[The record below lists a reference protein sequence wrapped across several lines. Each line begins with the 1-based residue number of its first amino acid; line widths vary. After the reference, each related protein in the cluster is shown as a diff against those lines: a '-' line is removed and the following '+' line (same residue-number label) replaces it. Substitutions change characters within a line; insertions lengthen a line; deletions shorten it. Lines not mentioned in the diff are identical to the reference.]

1 MRRRATPIALSACV
15 LGALAAGACGGGQ
28 TQVKL
33 FTTNWQD
40 DGGRSIE
47 EVRRRI
53 EGGHPTTGVDVAIGV
68 AGNADKII
76 GVSLAP
82 GGAHWTF
89 AHPLDARPVLSTSV
103 VVGSGGGEVF
113 ALDAA
118 TGHKLWARPTGGLQ
132 LHAAGD
138 DGAVTVVTL
147 SRAGAPGTTLY
158 SITHDGGVLRQ
169 LETETSLGAPA
180 VVARL
185 AFIPWGNQYVTVF
198 DPYDGSEVGRL
209 LLRDKTSRAWTVGG
223 GLYFG
228 EVAAVRFDERIKGA
242 SRSDASRIA
251 LPPRELPGT
260 PTLMVGG
267 DTYLGPVASAPD
279 RIRLYAR
286 PSGPTGPLS
295 WDSDRFYATYFG
307 LVMGF
312 TANKGALRWVH
323 THSSDVLG
331 GAAAKGALIVCDEQ
345 GKVTVLDAASGAT
358 VSELDLG
365 EPVKSCAVQA
375 DGFRPAT
382 GGHPQTPAMSLA
394 GQIEAA
400 LESKNLELATAQRL
414 LLRELGT
421 MEDEQVTKTLVDVA
435 SDPRT
440 SPALLGDAR
449 SELASR
455 HNGASFMLEALGRH
469 YDFLKGVLRPPPV
482 GPIAQALASMKETS
496 AAPLLASHLFDPA
509 DTDDD
514 VRQAA
519 SALVTL
525 AGPGQVPELK
535 RFFAMYRA
543 APEQPEAIAEAVA
556 SAGQALLRV
565 GGLDGRATVDRALA
579 YPMTNLAAKERLS
592 AMVHAADAEGNVTPG
607 PLPKGVKK

>member
-1 MRRRATPIALSACV
+1 MGHWRSARARIRRRSAASV
-15 LGALAAGACGGGQ
+15 GALAVVLAGASCGGGQ

-33 FTTNWQD
+33 FSTNWQD
-40 DGGRSIE
+40 DQGRSIE
-47 EVRRRI
+47 EVRRRVA
-53 EGGHPTTGVDVAIGV
+53 GARPTAGADVAIGV

-76 GVSLAP
+76 GVPLSP
-82 GGAHWTF
+82 GGARWTF
-89 AHPLDARPVLSTSV
+89 AHPLDARPVVSTSV

-113 ALDAA
+113 ALDAT

-180 VVARL
+180 VLDRL

-198 DPYDGSEVGRL
+198 DPYDGSEVGRV
-209 LLRDKTSRAWTVGG
+209 LLREKTTRAWTVGG
-223 GLYFG
+223 ALYFG
-228 EVAAVRFDERIKGA
+228 EAAAIRFDDRIKDA
-242 SRSDASRIA
+242 SHSQASRIA

-260 PTLMVGG
+260 PKLMVAG
-267 DTYLGPVASAPD
+267 DTYLGPVSSAPD

-286 PSGPTGPLS
+286 PSGPTGPLT
-295 WDSDRFYATYFG
+295 WDADRFYATYFG
-307 LVMGF
+307 LVFGF
-312 TANKGALRWVH
+312 SADKGALRWVH
-323 THSSDVLG
+323 THGSDVLG
-331 GAAAKGALIVCDEQ
+331 GAAAKGAVIVCDEQ
-345 GKVTVLDAASGAT
+345 GKVTVLDAQGGAV

-365 EPVKSCAVQA
+365 EPVKSCSVQA
-375 DGFRPAT
+375 DGFRPA
-382 GGHPQTPAMSLA
+382 GKSGASKSLA
-394 GQIEAA
+394 EQIEVA

-421 MEDEQVTKTLVDVA
+421 MQDERVTKTLVDVA

-440 SPALLGDAR
+440 SPALVGDAR
-449 SELASR
+449 VELASR
-455 HNGASFMLEALGRH
+455 HSGASFMLEALARH
-469 YDFLKGVLRPPPV
+469 YDYLKDVLRAPPV
-482 GPIAQALASMKETS
+482 GPLAQALAAMKETS

-519 SALVTL
+519 AALVTL
-525 AGPGQVPELK
+525 VGPAQVPELE

-543 APEQPEAIAEAVA
+543 APEQPEAIADAVA
-556 SAGQALLRV
+556 SVGQALLRV
-565 GGLDGRATVDRALA
+565 GGAEGRATVDRALA
-579 YPMTNLAAKERLS
+579 YPMTNVVVKERL
-592 AMVHAADAEGNVTPG
+592 AAFVHAADANGAR
-607 PLPKGVKK
+607 